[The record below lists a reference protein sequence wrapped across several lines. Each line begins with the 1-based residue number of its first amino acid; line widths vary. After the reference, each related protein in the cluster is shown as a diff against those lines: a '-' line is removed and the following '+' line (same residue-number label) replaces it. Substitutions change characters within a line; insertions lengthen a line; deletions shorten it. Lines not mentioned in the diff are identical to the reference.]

1 MAGSSG
7 VDAVNVGSSL
17 VLASASPARAAMLY
31 SAGVVFAVDAA
42 AVDETRMKTA
52 LRADGADAVRTAEA
66 LAELK
71 AKQVSER
78 HRDALVIGAD
88 QVLDCADT
96 WFDKPADRAA
106 ARRDLLALRA
116 KMHMQVSAACVVR
129 DGAVL
134 WRHSAR
140 ARLAMRQ
147 PVVDQVLEEA
157 PAELARQ
164 QDAGV
169 PGNVLSSHGAP
180 VEDVASRP
188 IPSDASRA
196 TTSPPWVDVFTLLS
210 MSRSTPSPSM

>member
-17 VLASASPARAAMLY
+17 VLASASPARAAMLH

-42 AVDETRMKTA
+42 VIDETRVKSA
-52 LRADGADAVRTAEA
+52 LRADGADAARAAAA

-78 HRDALVIGAD
+78 YRDALVIGAD
-88 QVLDCADT
+88 QVLDCAGA

-134 WRHSAR
+134 WCHSAR
-140 ARLAMRQ
+140 ARLAMRDFSDDFLDGYLAAAGDAVLGCAGAYQ
-147 PVVDQVLEEA
+147 LEGLGAQLFTHVDGDYFAVLGLPLLPLLDFLRE
-157 PAELARQ
+157 
-164 QDAGV
+164 
-169 PGNVLSSHGAP
+169 HGAVP
-180 VEDVASRP
+180 R
-188 IPSDASRA
+188 
-196 TTSPPWVDVFTLLS
+196 
-210 MSRSTPSPSM
+210 